1 MYGEKVKLY
10 CMDTESF
17 VAAINTYDIYEDVT
31 DDVGT
36 RSETSIMNQIYNY
49 LKEKKVIELM
59 KYELG

>member
-1 MYGEKVKLY
+1 
-10 CMDTESF
+10 MDTEGF
-17 VAAINTYDIYEDVT
+17 VAAINTCDIYEDIT